1 VRSRRVAESACLAM
15 AGLGREAQK
24 LRPEVSAL
32 VPFVVVAAQECWHVF
47 QVRVSEPVRWKRS
60 AVFACALAWVE
71 EAQFPV
77 LEAFA
82 RALASEEEGAVG
94 TVVDIAD
101 TAALHAVASA
111 LGVPAACAAFA
122 AAAHRVPVASWVSAH
137 WEHAASARDPSLLCW
152 SCGQSSSPISCH
164 CQESRPA
171 RAQC

>member
-1 VRSRRVAESACLAM
+1 MRSRRVAESACLAM

-24 LRPEVSAL
+24 LRPEASAL

-101 TAALHAVASA
+101 TAALRAVA
-111 LGVPAACAAFA
+111 
-122 AAAHRVPVASWVSAH
+122 
-137 WEHAASARDPSLLCW
+137 
-152 SCGQSSSPISCH
+152 
-164 CQESRPA
+164 
-171 RAQC
+171 